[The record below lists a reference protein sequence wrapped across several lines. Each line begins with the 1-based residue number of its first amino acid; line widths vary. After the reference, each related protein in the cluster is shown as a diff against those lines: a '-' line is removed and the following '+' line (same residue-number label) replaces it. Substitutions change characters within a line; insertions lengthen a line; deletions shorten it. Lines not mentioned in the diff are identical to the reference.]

1 MLMKTAL
8 LTAALLAASQSA
20 IAHGGGHRGR
30 VIDFEPSLSIA
41 VGSLYRD
48 GFRIVYD
55 LGGRQHLAPVE
66 YAPAPYVVV
75 PPVRQVVHVIHD
87 DRRHGGHRQG
97 RHWRDEWRNDSR
109 DRGHRGQWRSKHRWE
124 ERHDRD

>member
-1 MLMKTAL
+1 MLMRTAL

-20 IAHGGGHRGR
+20 IAHGGGGHRGR

-55 LGGRQHLAPVE
+55 LGGRRHYAPVE

-87 DRRHGGHRQG
+87 DRRHAR
-97 RHWRDEWRNDSR
+97 RHWRDEWREESR
-109 DRGHRGQWRSKHRWE
+109 HHGHRGKWRSEHRWE
-124 ERHDRD
+124 DRHDRD